1 MVAASLRCVL
11 CGKKNMKKKKKKI
24 LGSIR
29 EAIDGIGEG
38 FRSSS
43 TQALQ
48 FELKEL
54 ENVFCLLILGSFSG
68 IPSPPAFLSL
78 NLLPHLEK
86 EIRVMLSRS
95 KNIDDPLG
103 DIFSVFDVG

>member
-1 MVAASLRCVL
+1 MKN
-11 CGKKNMKKKKKKI
+11 KKQKI
-24 LGSIR
+24 LGNIKK
-29 EAIDGIGEG
+29 AIDGIGEG
-38 FRSSS
+38 LRSSS
-43 TQALQ
+43 TQAIQ

-86 EIRVMLSRS
+86 EIQTVRTVIDNICLGYAEILSV
-95 KNIDDPLG
+95 IVDF
-103 DIFSVFDVG
+103 I

>member
-1 MVAASLRCVL
+1 
-11 CGKKNMKKKKKKI
+11 MKKKKIIGTIK
-24 LGSIR
+24 
-29 EAIDGIGEG
+29 EAIDGIGDG
-38 FRSSS
+38 LRASS
-43 TQALQ
+43 TQAIQ

-54 ENVFCLLILGSFSG
+54 ENVFCLLVLGSFAG

-78 NLLPHLEK
+78 SLLPHMEK
-86 EIRVMLSRS
+86 EIQVMLSRS

>member
-1 MVAASLRCVL
+1 MKN
-11 CGKKNMKKKKKKI
+11 KKQKI
-24 LGSIR
+24 LGNIKK
-29 EAIDGIGEG
+29 AIDGIGEG
-38 FRSSS
+38 LRSSS
-43 TQALQ
+43 TQAIQ

>member
-1 MVAASLRCVL
+1 MLYRILLIILISSCSAQKNQTEKKIIPNFLIES
-11 CGKKNMKKKKKKI
+11 GKKLI
-24 LGSIR
+24 L
-29 EAIDGIGEG
+29 E
-38 FRSSS
+38 
-43 TQALQ
+43 
-48 FELKEL
+48 KEEKFISL
-54 ENVFCLLILGSFSG
+54 MLILGSFSG